1 MSIILDRST
10 VYVDNFNI
18 HRIHPVTEVRQ
29 KRTKVE
35 AMRPNNHELPSYTL
49 QAQTISPLTPN
60 KPMVIFV
67 LHSVN
72 LKYNYI
78 VLLKI

>member
-1 MSIILDRST
+1 MNATPNQLAMSIILDRST

-35 AMRPNNHELPSYTL
+35 AMRPNNHELPKLHTTSPNNLSVDAKQTDGKYLFCTL
-49 QAQTISPLTPN
+49 ST
-60 KPMVIFV
+60 
-67 LHSVN
+67 
-72 LKYNYI
+72 
-78 VLLKI
+78 